1 MLIIDRL
8 IIASVRFVL
17 DKVASSV
24 EAELNDDTTLR
35 ETLLEAQMRVE
46 LGEMSQE
53 EFNELEDVILVRLRE
68 IQERKQGGKR
78 TPIEFS
84 TRSEGADGEGH
95 EEGAEDGEDGG
106 PGEFRVTGI
115 EATFGGDERDQADR
129 EEQDENEK

>member
-24 EAELNDDTTLR
+24 EAELNDDSTLR

-84 TRSEGADGEGH
+84 SRPEGMEGEGG
-95 EEGAEDGEDGG
+95 EDGEDGEDGG

-129 EEQDENEK
+129 DEQEKD

>member
-1 MLIIDRL
+1 MLIFDRL
-8 IIASVRFVL
+8 IIAGVRFVL

-46 LGEMSQE
+46 LGEMTQE

-84 TRSEGADGEGH
+84 TRSSDAEGGEEVEDGAIGEG
-95 EEGAEDGEDGG
+95 
-106 PGEFRVTGI
+106 GEFRVTGI
-115 EATFGGDERDQADR
+115 EATFGGDEHEGYDPDDSPKR
-129 EEQDENEK
+129 

>member
-53 EFNELEDVILVRLRE
+53 EFSELEDVILVRLRE

-84 TRSEGADGEGH
+84 SKPEGAEGEGD
-95 EEGAEDGEDGG
+95 EDGEDGG